1 MREGR
6 LNAAVWFSAPCVGKH
21 VCAEKYSEVRG
32 GKAMNRGI
40 RACVLAGVAG
50 VTVVVGSGVAF
61 ADEPVYPPVPPPAPV
76 VQVLGETVAQPVP
89 AAVAPVVV
97 VKPQATLPFTGLD
110 TIALAGVGA
119 VLVVGGSAL
128 AFASRKRRSDSI

>member
-1 MREGR
+1 M
-6 LNAAVWFSAPCVGKH
+6 S
-21 VCAEKYSEVRG
+21 AEKYSEVRG

-61 ADEPVYPPVPPPAPV
+61 ADEPVYPPLPPAAPV
-76 VQVLGETVAQPVP
+76 VQVLGETVAQP

-128 AFASRKRRSDSI
+128 AFASRKRRGDSI